1 MIKKMILLVVAI
13 LLMEASMTGCSVLEK
28 GIDEYSKDKEEC
40 VLNTDNVTQF
50 TYKGDSFTILD
61 DTLSNS
67 ELGEWVGYIRKLAVV
82 DSNGKILGTVVLP
95 NGCEKEKAFEIAKA
109 DERIASFLEG
119 KNLIKEI
126 YVPNKIINF
135 VAK

>member
-13 LLMEASMTGCSVLEK
+13 LLMGASMTGCSVLEK

-67 ELGEWVGYIRKLAVV
+67 ELGEKEFVCTWKRKLTWVY
-82 DSNGKILGTVVLP
+82 SK
-95 NGCEKEKAFEIAKA
+95 
-109 DERIASFLEG
+109 R
-119 KNLIKEI
+119 
-126 YVPNKIINF
+126 INF
-135 VAK
+135 C

>member
-13 LLMEASMTGCSVLEK
+13 LLMGASMTGCSVLEK

-61 DTLSNS
+61 FLHISITDEGTGFTSEAIHHAQEQFFMGDKSRTSNMHFGMGLYITNSIIKQHDGQLILSNS
-67 ELGEWVGYIRKLAVV
+67 KKTGGAQVII
-82 DSNGKILGTVVLP
+82 KIP
-95 NGCEKEKAFEIAKA
+95 
-109 DERIASFLEG
+109 
-119 KNLIKEI
+119 
-126 YVPNKIINF
+126 Y
-135 VAK
+135 